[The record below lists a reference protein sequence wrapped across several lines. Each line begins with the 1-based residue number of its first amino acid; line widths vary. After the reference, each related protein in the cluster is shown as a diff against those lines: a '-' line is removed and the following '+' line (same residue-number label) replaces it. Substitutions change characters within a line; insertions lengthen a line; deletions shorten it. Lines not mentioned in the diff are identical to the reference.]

1 MLQNIKI
8 RQLEMIKKLKRIFV
22 KSFLTM
28 EENHLKPW
36 ETMTR

>member
-1 MLQNIKI
+1 
-8 RQLEMIKKLKRIFV
+8 MIKKLKKILV

-28 EENHLKPW
+28 EENHLRPW

>member
-1 MLQNIKI
+1 MF
-8 RQLEMIKKLKRIFV
+8 KKLKKIFV

-28 EENHLKPW
+28 EENHLRPW

>member
-1 MLQNIKI
+1 
-8 RQLEMIKKLKRIFV
+8 MIKKLKRIFV

-28 EENHLKPW
+28 EENHLRLW

>member
-1 MLQNIKI
+1 
-8 RQLEMIKKLKRIFV
+8 MIKKLKKIFV

-28 EENHLKPW
+28 EENHLRLW

>member
-1 MLQNIKI
+1 
-8 RQLEMIKKLKRIFV
+8 MIKKLKKIFV

-28 EENHLKPW
+28 EENHLRLR